1 MCDDMYDKKESEEA
15 TDNPEK
21 SPESSQDGKAELY
34 SEGYDRIVN
43 VEKTVNMT
51 ADKSKGKSGFIVK
64 VIVFIFFLLLAA
76 GAAFYYLRIWEGKFD
91 VSQNKDNFELGSE
104 YDLKNTLKYD
114 PSNIIQVNI
123 ENDGGFD
130 IMKTGSYT
138 VKFSLLN
145 DRRNVKEISYEYQ
158 VVDTTAP
165 TLEVSTEEIW
175 FSKGESFDVYD
186 YVTSEDASGM
196 CAIETEGTADLDI
209 AGDYTISVWARD
221 VNGNTSESVPI
232 VLHVVDRDNCDFRK
246 ANFGDDPE
254 TVKRFEKAELILENK
269 ENDVFYMAYSIDFY
283 NHDAVVVYHFN
294 ANNEL
299 SEMIVHV
306 EEGLV
311 TGRIKAYTDVVD
323 GLTETYGEPTESET
337 NKRNSNLDD
346 ETLLWLQEYMRDDK
360 WQLGNNKIETI
371 LYADSPND
379 ITLVCLFTSD
389 VYKLDSSEI

>member
-21 SPESSQDGKAELY
+21 SPESSQDGKEELY

-43 VEKTVNMT
+43 VEKTVNT
-51 ADKSKGKSGFIVK
+51 TDDKSKGKSGFIVK
-64 VIVFIFFLLLAA
+64 VIVFIFFLLLAT

-91 VSQNKDNFELGSE
+91 VSQNKDTFELGSE

-114 PSNIIQVNI
+114 PSNIMQVNI
-123 ENDGGFD
+123 ENDGGFN

-138 VKFSLLN
+138 VEFSLLN
-145 DRRNVKEISYEYQ
+145 DRRNVKEIYYEYQ

-209 AGDYTISVWARD
+209 AGDYTISVNARD

-232 VLHVVDRDNCDFRK
+232 VLHVVDRGNCDFRK

-254 TVKRFEKAELILENK
+254 TVKRFEKTEFILENK

-294 ANNEL
+294 ANNEQ

-311 TGRIKAYTDVVD
+311 TGRIKAYTDIVD
-323 GLTETYGEPTESET
+323 GLTETYGKPTESET
-337 NKRNSNLDD
+337 NKSKSNLDD

-360 WQLGNNKIETI
+360 WQLGNNEIETL
-371 LYADSPND
+371 LYAESPND

-389 VYKLDSSEI
+389 VYKLHSSEI